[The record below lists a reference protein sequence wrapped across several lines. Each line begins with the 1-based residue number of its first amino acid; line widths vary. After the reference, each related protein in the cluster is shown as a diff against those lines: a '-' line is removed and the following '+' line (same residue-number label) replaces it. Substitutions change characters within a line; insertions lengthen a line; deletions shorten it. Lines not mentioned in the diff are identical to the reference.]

1 MSKRNSVIVEC
12 HNNCLRNTGV
22 RCTFWGISH
31 KALYKEKED
40 EKLNYIQFMEHDK
53 CSFYKSKKK
62 NENKILVLPRDYG
75 CIPKTGG
82 ANIRAS

>member
-31 KALYKEKED
+31 KALFKEKED

-53 CSFYKSKKK
+53 CSFYKKKK
-62 NENKILVLPRDYG
+62 TK
-75 CIPKTGG
+75 
-82 ANIRAS
+82 